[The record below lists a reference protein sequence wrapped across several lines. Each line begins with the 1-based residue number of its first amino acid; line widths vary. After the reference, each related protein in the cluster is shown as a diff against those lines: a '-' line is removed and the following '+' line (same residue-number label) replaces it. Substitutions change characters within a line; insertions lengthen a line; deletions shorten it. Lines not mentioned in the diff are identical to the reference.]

1 MNKGMDS
8 DAARF
13 DRIKQ
18 AVSGRANDKSA
29 HWFLEQ
35 RCDFRVSEEVLK
47 SQVKFVNQL
56 RAGACSKSSKSA
68 KIWTRSFSAP
78 CFQMIS
84 GIRPFQKPIAQIFPT
99 HATFGVCSMLVKAAS
114 Q

>member
-1 MNKGMDS
+1 MNKGMDN

-35 RCDFRVSEEVLK
+35 RCD
-47 SQVKFVNQL
+47 
-56 RAGACSKSSKSA
+56 
-68 KIWTRSFSAP
+68 
-78 CFQMIS
+78 S
-84 GIRPFQKPIAQIFPT
+84 G
-99 HATFGVCSMLVKAAS
+99 
-114 Q
+114 